1 MSIDA
6 HRLAADIQGRT
17 RTEMNIILV
26 GYRCTGK
33 TSVGKKLAEKFR
45 VPFYDTDA
53 LIIERIGKT
62 IKEWV
67 EEKGWESFRQEE
79 KAVIRE
85 LVSLDSTVIALGGGA
100 VLDPENRE
108 IIRRNGLILWLAAD
122 VQTIGERMST
132 DPNNRDLRPP
142 LSKGDLETEIQATLT
157 ERFPL
162 YEQVSDFCVET
173 KGKSLEAVTEEIFNL
188 IRIRNQSLNPDL
200 TGSRD
205 TPWL

>member
-1 MSIDA
+1 
-6 HRLAADIQGRT
+6 
-17 RTEMNIILV
+17 MNIILI

-33 TSVGKKLAEKFR
+33 TSVGKKLAEKLR

-53 LIIERIGKT
+53 LIIDRIGKT

-85 LVSLDSTVIALGGGA
+85 RASLDSTVIALGGGA

-108 IIRRNGLILWLAAD
+108 IIRRNALILWLAAD
-122 VQTIGERMST
+122 VQTIGERMSA

-157 ERFPL
+157 ERIPL
-162 YEQVSDFCVET
+162 YEQVSDFCVDT
-173 KGKSLEAVTEEIFNL
+173 KGKSLEAITEEIINL
-188 IRIRNQSLNPDL
+188 IRSHYVR
-200 TGSRD
+200 
-205 TPWL
+205 